1 MTNEEFINE
10 FDVLY
15 NSITSNQAPGL
26 NEYEKSVFLTK
37 AQDEI
42 VKSYFNPRNN
52 KTQEGFDSNERR
64 QIDFSM
70 IMRSQS
76 YKNIYA
82 LDDKS
87 IDISEAPTVINT
99 FGELYPYIRP
109 NEEYVEESR
118 DPKYKI
124 NSDILPR
131 LNKAN
136 FSVFISPVTNHISI
150 SPFTESFFDM
160 RDNTKS
166 ISIESNL
173 LMFIN
178 EYVTV
183 LRDRNEVRLV
193 VLPINYT
200 EYSRIMNKPF
210 KRPLRNQAWRLL
222 DNSNGYKKA
231 ELIIGP
237 NDNIYSYTVRYIK
250 RPRAIRL
257 IDFTNDG
264 VTIDGESTM
273 QSCELDPILHQ
284 EILQRAVELA
294 KASYS
299 GDLQSQVA
307 LGQTSQTGIGIVQAA
322 SK

>member
-76 YKNIYA
+76 YKAITA
-82 LDDKS
+82 IDDKS
-87 IDISEAPTVINT
+87 ISISDAPEVINT
-99 FGELYPYIRP
+99 LGELLPYIKP
-109 NEEYVEESR
+109 NENIEDNR
-118 DPKYKI
+118 APKYKI
-124 NSDILPR
+124 NSDILPK
-131 LNKAN
+131 LNTAN
-136 FSVFISPVTNHISI
+136 FEVSTSPLTGYITI
-150 SPFTESFFDM
+150 SPFKESFFDM

-166 ISIESNL
+166 VSIEPNL

-183 LRDRNEVRLV
+183 LRGSNNTRLV

-237 NDNIYSYTVRYIK
+237 NDTIDSYTVRYIK

-257 IDFTNDG
+257 IGFTSDN

-299 GDLQSQVA
+299 GDLQSQIA
-307 LGQTSQTGIGIVQAA
+307 LGQASQTGIGIVQAA

>member
-76 YKNIYA
+76 YKAITA
-82 LDDKS
+82 IDDKS
-87 IDISEAPTVINT
+87 ISISDAPTVINT
-99 FGELYPYIRP
+99 LGELLPYLKP
-109 NEEYVEESR
+109 NENIENNR
-118 DPKYKI
+118 TPKYKI
-124 NSDILPR
+124 NSDILPK
-131 LNKAN
+131 LNSAN
-136 FSVFISPVTNHISI
+136 FVVSISPLGPITI

-166 ISIESNL
+166 ISIEPNL

-183 LRDRNEVRLV
+183 TRGSNNTRLV

-237 NDNIYSYTVRYIK
+237 NDDIDSYTVRYIK

-257 IDFTNDG
+257 IDFTSDN

-299 GDLQSQVA
+299 GDLQSQIA
-307 LGQTSQTGIGIVQAA
+307 LGQASQTGIGMVQTA